1 MPTAW
6 IADRLAVLS
15 SVPTEKEKKEMDT
28 KLTSRIHDP
37 SSSRRG
43 AGHPVLFDAREL
55 ARSEVGRESKFGVS
69 RLSRYGC
76 FPFPLLLGSGDVT
89 VLLTCA
95 YNFTFL
101 FCLLR
106 NRF

>member
-1 MPTAW
+1 VSRKMPTAW

-15 SVPTEKEKKEMDT
+15 GVPAEKEKKEMDT
-28 KLTSRIHDP
+28 EVTSRIHDP

-69 RLSRYGC
+69 RLS
-76 FPFPLLLGSGDVT
+76 
-89 VLLTCA
+89 
-95 YNFTFL
+95 
-101 FCLLR
+101 
-106 NRF
+106 